1 MAQITVAESKAVF
14 EDAIQ
19 DHVIDVVELAKRYI
33 EKLGRSDKTVRW
45 PDDNIRAWSK
55 VITAEGVYYLTDDVS
70 SDPDVDRLTR
80 NTTQAAIDSIKNG
93 EKLTTEQRDE
103 FAQLI
108 RPPLESLAR
117 RIEQVREQIKVPP
130 ENAHKFIDEALSKTP
145 TNWSMP
151 DQYAFEAAQTIDE
164 GLHPTLALIK
174 ASTYIQR
181 LRRRNAQQMERVK
194 KARVLRDELKQKPI
208 TNAGPRGIRGF
219 LRRLFLAS
227 LNGTPFDDL
236 NWIEVNHEGLQIYT
250 PFSTVSQ
257 RTVKHAQLANN
268 AVVLSVDPPVYLD
281 WFLGVVRQ
289 FRRNVRTPIGE
300 IVVYE
305 PGSGRNLAKAVAL
318 WPDAK
323 IKEMR
328 DALTQLH
335 LLENPFDRLHR
346 LPRLRDILIYYDFA
360 GSDWEELENL
370 LTTDSKEYLDDDWN
384 ESEES

>member
-1 MAQITVAESKAVF
+1 VAQITVEESKAVF
-14 EDAIQ
+14 DDAIQ
-19 DHVIDVVELAKRYI
+19 DQVIDIVEPAKRHI
-33 EKLGRSDKTVRW
+33 EKLGKTNKSLKW
-45 PDDNIRAWSK
+45 PDDDIRTWSK
-55 VITAEGVYYLTDDVS
+55 VIAAEGVFYLNEDVINA
-70 SDPDVDRLTR
+70 PDVDALVNVATL
-80 NTTQAAIDSIKNG
+80 AAVDSIKGG
-93 EKLTTEQRDE
+93 EKLTTEQRNK
-103 FAQLI
+103 FSQLI
-108 RPPLESLAR
+108 RPPIENLVR

-130 ENAHKFIDEALSKTP
+130 ANAHKFIDEALSKTP

-151 DQYAFEAAQTIDE
+151 NKYAFEAAQTIDE
-164 GLHPTLALIK
+164 SLHPTLALIK

-181 LRRRNAQQMERVK
+181 LRRRNAQQMDRVK
-194 KARVLRDELKQKPI
+194 KARILRGELKEKPI

-257 RTVKHAQLANN
+257 RTVRHAQLTNN
-268 AVVLSVDPPVYLD
+268 AVVLSVDPPAYLD
-281 WFLGVVRQ
+281 WFLGVARQ
-289 FRRNVRTPIGE
+289 FRRNVATPIGE

-328 DALTQLH
+328 NALEQLH
-335 LLENPFDRLHR
+335 LLDNPFERLHR

-370 LTTDSKEYLDDDWN
+370 LTADSKEHPDDDWRDT
-384 ESEES
+384 EEE